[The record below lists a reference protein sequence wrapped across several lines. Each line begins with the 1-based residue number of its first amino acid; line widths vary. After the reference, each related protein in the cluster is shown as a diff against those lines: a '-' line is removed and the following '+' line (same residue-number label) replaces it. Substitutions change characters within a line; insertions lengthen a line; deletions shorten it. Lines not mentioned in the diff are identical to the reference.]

1 MKIADFDTNKEVF
14 IIAELSANHAGS
26 LETAIQTIK
35 AAKKAGTNAIK
46 LQTYTADSLTL
57 DCDKEDFIIKG
68 GLWDKRK
75 FYELYENAKT
85 PYEWHSQLFE
95 VAQDE
100 GILCFSSPFSKEDVE
115 FLKRFD
121 PIAYKIASFEAN
133 DFEFV
138 RFVAKEHKPTLIST
152 GIADEFELEELCR
165 IFKEEQNENLLFLKC
180 TSSYPSKIEDLNL
193 NALQSLKQKFGVEVG
208 LSDHSSGHLAAV
220 LSVALGAR
228 VIEKHF
234 ILDKNI
240 PSEDN
245 QFSLDFDEFKTM
257 VNAIRQAEKALGDG
271 SLKLNEKAVK
281 NRVFARSLYASKDIK
296 KGEIFS
302 EKNVKSVRPSFGLHP
317 KFYRQILGKRATKD
331 IEFGEALKEEYFK

>member
-35 AAKKAGTNAIK
+35 AAKKAGANAIK

-75 FYELYENAKT
+75 FYELYEDAKT

-257 VNAIRQAEKALGDG
+257 VNAVRQAEKALGDG

>member
-35 AAKKAGTNAIK
+35 AAKKAGANAIK

-95 VAQDE
+95 AAQDE

>member
-35 AAKKAGTNAIK
+35 AAKKAGANAIK

-240 PSEDN
+240 ASEDN

-257 VNAIRQAEKALGDG
+257 VNAVRQAEKALGDG

>member
-35 AAKKAGTNAIK
+35 AAKKAGANAIK

>member
-35 AAKKAGTNAIK
+35 AAKKAGANAIK

-240 PSEDN
+240 ASEDN

-257 VNAIRQAEKALGDG
+257 VNAVRQAEKALGDG

-317 KFYRQILGKRATKD
+317 KFYRQILGKRAVKD